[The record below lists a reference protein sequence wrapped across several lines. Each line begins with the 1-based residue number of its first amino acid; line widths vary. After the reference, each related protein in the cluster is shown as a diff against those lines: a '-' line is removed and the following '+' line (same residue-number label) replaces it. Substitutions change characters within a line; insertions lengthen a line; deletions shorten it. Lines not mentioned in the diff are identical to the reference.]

1 MVTTTVPAPASET
14 ARRPRPALRP
24 LALPNEHGG
33 WGFLLEPLILG
44 LLVRPSTAGA
54 LVALAAVFGFLTR
67 HPLKCALQDA
77 VRGKSYPRT
86 AWCWMLAAS
95 YAAAGAASLAAAIA
109 VGRLILVIPF
119 GLVAPL
125 AVTIVLYDAYNRSR
139 MMFPEM
145 AGAAAMSSTAAAIV
159 IAGGGRMLPAL
170 ALSGI
175 IIARSLP
182 SILYVR
188 TLLKRAHGER
198 PSWPQ
203 APGVTARRLSET
215 ARDARSLRA
224 GRPLSTASW
233 PALAAHVIAAFAVAA
248 FAPLLAVVA
257 MVMLL
262 MRAAWGLAH
271 EPARAQTIGWREIAI
286 GVVFVLLVALG
297 YSTHF
302 AMNRFVM

>member
-1 MVTTTVPAPASET
+1 MDSTLVPAAATEA
-14 ARRPRPALRP
+14 ARRTRPSLRP

-33 WGFLLEPLILG
+33 WGFLLEPLVLG
-44 LLVRPSTAGA
+44 LLVKPSIAGA
-54 LVALAAVFGFLTR
+54 LVALAAVLGFLTR
-67 HPLKCALQDA
+67 HPLKCALQDLQ
-77 VRGKSYPRT
+77 RGRSYPRT
-86 AWCWMLAAS
+86 RYCWMLAGTYATG
-95 YAAAGAASLAAAIA
+95 AAAALAAAIA
-109 VGRLILVIPF
+109 AGRLILVIPF

-125 AVTIVLYDAYNRSR
+125 AMTIVLYDAYNRSR
-139 MMFPEM
+139 AMFPEM

-188 TLLKRAHGER
+188 TLLKRAR
-198 PSWPQ
+198 KM
-203 APGVTARRLSET
+203 TAS
-215 ARDARSLRA
+215 
-224 GRPLSTASW
+224 SW
-233 PALAAHVIAAFAVAA
+233 PALIAHVVAAFAVAT

-257 MVMLL
+257 MVVLL
-262 MRAAWGLAH
+262 VRAAWGLAH
-271 EPARAQTIGWREIAI
+271 DPPRAQTIGWIEITI
-286 GVVFVLLVALG
+286 GALFVLCVAAGLLTGQAG